1 MQRRNNA
8 LMALGSTVISAYMVI
23 TALKWPLKTALFPV
37 AIGIPVFLLAMSE
50 LALSLWGKEETVN
63 IPSMSPALPEGEEQE
78 LPTRKIIF
86 GFLFGVGF
94 FALILLFSFPIA
106 IPLFVFL
113 YMKVYGKERWGI
125 TLILT
130 AAAWA
135 SFYGL
140 FVMVLHTLFGKGL
153 LQTAL
158 KSLGVL

>member
-8 LMALGSTVISAYMVI
+8 LMALGSILISAYMVI
-23 TALKWPLKTALFPV
+23 TALKWPLKTKLFPL

-50 LALSLWGKEETVN
+50 LALSLWGREETVN
-63 IPSMSPALPEGEEQE
+63 RSSMTSALPEEEERE
-78 LPTRKIIF
+78 LPTRKILF
-86 GFLFGVGF
+86 GFLFGVAF
-94 FALILLFSFPIA
+94 FALILLFGFPIA

-113 YMKVYGKERWGI
+113 YMKIYGKERWGI

-140 FVMVLHTLFGKGL
+140 FVMVLHTLFGKGI
-153 LQTAL
+153 LQVAL
-158 KSLGVL
+158 KSMGIF